1 MCYFPFTFYSFPHVC
16 LFFTFLHLFTSSSF
30 LYFWFGQ
37 FCSSILKICRP
48 INLSIKVYRKWTEL
62 NSNRHS
68 DILYSLLSASWM
80 WRFAAFL
87 FFTKQ
92 ATWKQFFFFCHFLIF
107 YRRHDWAG
115 QENNDVNSASCETSL
130 HFQHTADNSQD
141 LFPFPLNAS
150 CLVVAVNFGPVRL
163 PSTESGSSA
172 CRTDSHF
179 IDEKQT
185 NNKSRQSAE

>member
-1 MCYFPFTFYSFPHVC
+1 MNV
-16 LFFTFLHLFTSSSF
+16 
-30 LYFWFGQ
+30 
-37 FCSSILKICRP
+37 KICCF
-48 INLSIKVYRKWTEL
+48 SVFDKT
-62 NSNRHS
+62 SN
-68 DILYSLLSASWM
+68 M
-80 WRFAAFL
+80 K
-87 FFTKQ
+87 TVC
-92 ATWKQFFFFCHFLIF
+92 FFCYFLIF